1 MPQTV
6 VRSLTMSLD
15 TNAYAN
21 GDVIAATQELP
32 NAVKVIDGWGT
43 IESLTVIDND
53 DQGQVFDVWVMDA
66 NVAMGTENSAPNI
79 SDADAV
85 SILGRIPVAA
95 ADYID
100 LGGSKVASIRNIGL
114 PIKPVDGGTS
124 IYVAIV
130 NGTGTP
136 TYTAAGLKLRFGI
149 VQG

>member
-6 VRSLTMSLD
+6 VRSLVMSLD
-15 TNAYAN
+15 TSAYAN

-32 NAVKVIDGWGT
+32 DAVKMLDGGAM
-43 IESLTVIDND
+43 IESLTVIDKD
-53 DQGQVFDVWVMDA
+53 DNGQVFDVWIMDS

-79 SDADAV
+79 SDANAAY
-85 SILGRIPVAA
+85 ILGKIPVAA
-95 ADYID
+95 ADYVD
-100 LGGSKVASIRNIGL
+100 LGGAKVASLRNVGL
-114 PIKPVDGGTS
+114 PIKPADGTSS

-136 TYTAAGLKLRFGI
+136 TYTAAGLVLRFGI

>member
-1 MPQTV
+1 MSQTV
-6 VRSLTMSLD
+6 VRTLTMSLD

-32 NAVKVIDGWGT
+32 LAVKVEDGWGM

-53 DQGQVFDVWVMDA
+53 DQGQVFDVWVMDS

-95 ADYID
+95 ADYVD
-100 LGGSKVASIRNIGL
+100 LGGSKVASLKNIGL
-114 PIKPVDGGTS
+114 PIKPANGSTS

-136 TYTAAGLKLRFGI
+136 TFTAAGIKLRFGI

>member
-21 GDVIAATQELP
+21 NDVIAATQELTD
-32 NAVKVIDGWGT
+32 AVKAIDGWGM
-43 IESLTVIDND
+43 IESLTVIDKD
-53 DQGQVFDVWVMDA
+53 DQGQVFDVWIMDS
-66 NVAMGTENSAPNI
+66 NVAIGTENAAADI
-79 SDADAV
+79 TDANAAY
-85 SILGRIPVAA
+85 ILGRIPVAA
-95 ADYID
+95 ADYVD
-100 LGGSKVASIRNIGL
+100 LGGVKVASLKNVGL
-114 PIKPVDGGTS
+114 PIKPVSGGTS

-136 TYTAAGLKLRFGI
+136 TFTAAGIVLRFGI